1 MHTLQKGAIGE
12 LAVCKDLISSG
23 YDIYKPVVDTNHVD
37 LIVEQAYGLM
47 KRVQIITVMK
57 AQRSTTISVNTSK
70 YKNSKRVDVI
80 AIYFL
85 PKDIIAYVPYENTHD
100 ISLALATGKNNPTK
114 GRKWFYSYERFPE
127 FS

>member
-12 LAVCKDLISSG
+12 RAVCKDLISSG

-37 LIVEQAYGLM
+37 LIVEQANGLM
-47 KRVQIITVMK
+47 KRVQIKTVMK

-100 ISLALATGKNNPTK
+100 ISLALDTGKNN
-114 GRKWFYSYERFPE
+114 
-127 FS
+127 